1 MSPILVGG
9 TIATMNMSWKKE
21 MKGGIRERKEGQEAV
36 DEDKAN
42 AIISD
47 IIMNYKTVISFG

>member
-1 MSPILVGG
+1 MRGDV
-9 TIATMNMSWKKE
+9 KE
-21 MKGGIRERKEGQEAV
+21 EKKEGQEAV